1 VLVASRTD
9 VVHSYGGG
17 IGYHFGRD
25 VRIGFNIDHYS
36 RTSDIAARKYDDL
49 RYGTAVTYGF

>member
-1 VLVASRTD
+1 VLVLNRTD

-17 IGYHFGRD
+17 VGYHFGRD
-25 VRIGFNIDHYS
+25 VRIGFNVDQYN